1 MSKQKF
7 SDRILGMQYSPIRKL
22 VPYIDAAKADGVK
35 VYELHIGQPDV
46 KTPDTFFEGLH
57 NFKEQIVK
65 YANSAGVIEL
75 RESFS
80 QSYAKSGINISPN
93 EMLITHGGS
102 EAIQITMETICN
114 PGDEVLVPEPYYTNY
129 DSFLKIAGAKLVPIE
144 TKIENHYHM
153 TSKEEIEKLITDKT
167 KAIMFSNPSNPTGIV
182 FNDDE
187 VEMIKEIAI
196 KHDLYIITDEV
207 YKQFIYDDDFE
218 YKSFMTIKEVED
230 RTILVDSISKHYSA
244 CGARIG
250 VIASKNKEFIAQALK
265 LCQARLSVSTIE
277 QYASTNLINTL
288 DTYIDNA
295 RLEYKVR
302 RDLMYN
308 HLKEM
313 DGVIS
318 FKPSSA
324 FYIFAELP
332 VDDVEKFVIWLL
344 TEFRYKNQTLS
355 FAPGSGFY
363 SGENKGLK
371 EARFSFCT
379 HNLTE
384 IENGMK
390 VLKKALEEY
399 NKK

>member
-22 VPYIDAAKADGVK
+22 VPYIDAAKAEGVK

-80 QSYAKSGINISPN
+80 QSYAKSGIEISPN

-390 VLKKALEEY
+390 VLKKALVEY
-399 NKK
+399 NKR

>member
-80 QSYAKSGINISPN
+80 QSYAKSGIEISPN

-399 NKK
+399 NKR

>member
-80 QSYAKSGINISPN
+80 QSYAKSGIEISPN

-196 KHDLYIITDEV
+196 KYDLYIITDEV

-399 NKK
+399 NKR

>member
-22 VPYIDAAKADGVK
+22 VPYIDAAKAEGVK

-80 QSYAKSGINISPN
+80 QSYAKSGIEISPN

-399 NKK
+399 NKR

>member
-22 VPYIDAAKADGVK
+22 VPYIDAAKAEGVK

-80 QSYAKSGINISPN
+80 QSYAKSGIEISPN

-196 KHDLYIITDEV
+196 KYDLYIITDEV

-399 NKK
+399 NKR

>member
-22 VPYIDAAKADGVK
+22 VPYIDAAKAEGVK

-80 QSYAKSGINISPN
+80 QSYAKSGIDILPS

-250 VIASKNKEFIAQALK
+250 VLASKNKEFIAQALK

-277 QYASTNLINTL
+277 QIASSNLINTL
-288 DTYIDNA
+288 DTYIDNV

-390 VLKKALEEY
+390 VLKKALVEY
-399 NKK
+399 NKR

>member
-22 VPYIDAAKADGVK
+22 VPYIDAAKAEGVK

-80 QSYAKSGINISPN
+80 QSYAKSGIDILPS

-344 TEFRYKNQTLS
+344 TKFRYKNQTLS

-390 VLKKALEEY
+390 VLKKALVEY
-399 NKK
+399 NKR

>member
-80 QSYAKSGINISPN
+80 QSYAKSGINISSN

-102 EAIQITMETICN
+102 EAIQITIETICN

-390 VLKKALEEY
+390 VLKKALAEY
-399 NKK
+399 NKR

>member
-80 QSYAKSGINISPN
+80 QSYAKSGIEISPN

-153 TSKEEIEKLITDKT
+153 TSKEEIENLITDKT

-399 NKK
+399 NKR

>member
-182 FNDDE
+182 FNEAE

-390 VLKKALEEY
+390 VLKKALAEY
-399 NKK
+399 NKR